1 MKKVI
6 VTSILTT
13 VLFSSYNANAQF
25 GSLIKKKDKG
35 ATSGASSGGKEQ
47 LIEDEPGTIFGNY
60 YFKFLPHANANEAIV
75 ESAKG
80 KLPEEGKTIQ
90 IKRWEAGKSDK
101 VIFAWNGESKSAY
114 TWENNICGDCEKTNN
129 AGLVRYGYF
138 SYFIE
143 PGKAEVKVPGF
154 LKWMLV
160 DFHDGV
166 LNCGYLVL
174 SKDKEKLKDYTAE
187 SLQAKTLLENQK
199 YNEFVKS
206 IDKGSKLPD
215 RVAYVKNAAYDKA
228 RQAAPAALKKHLAE
242 KGITHLEPLY
252 AYETTKDQL
261 YTSIKDPLTQ
271 REVARQIL
279 FVVVCKNNSI
289 ADSNIP
295 ALNKYKTKYVAFQYT
310 AVREDGSGQ
319 SFAGNFY
326 VNSVTPGIAIADT
339 ENAMMYK

>member
-1 MKKVI
+1 MKKIITVGLLVLI
-6 VTSILTT
+6 GLTSLE
-13 VLFSSYNANAQF
+13 SNAQL
-25 GSLIKKKDKG
+25 GNLLNKKDKK
-35 ATSGASSGGKEQ
+35 SSNNKKSKEV

-60 YFKFLPHANANEAIV
+60 YFKFLPPTDANEAIV

-80 KLPEEGKTIQ
+80 QLPADGETIQ
-90 IKRWEAGKSDK
+90 IKRWESGKSDK
-101 VIFAWNGESKSAY
+101 VIFAWNGESKAAY
-114 TWENNICGDCEKTNN
+114 TWENNICGGCEKTNN
-129 AGLVRYGYF
+129 AGMVRYGSY
-138 SYFIE
+138 SYFTE
-143 PGKAEVKVPGF
+143 PGKAEAKVRGY

-160 DFHDGV
+160 DFSDGV

-174 SKDKEKLKDYTAE
+174 SKDKEKLKDYTPE
-187 SLQAKTLLENQK
+187 SLKTKTVLENQK

-215 RVAYVKNAAYDKA
+215 RVTYVKNATYNKA
-228 RQAAPAALKKHLAE
+228 RLAAPAALKKHFAE

-252 AYETTKDQL
+252 AYENTKDQL

-271 REVARQIL
+271 KEIARQIL

-319 SFAGNFY
+319 NFAGNFY
-326 VNSVTPGIAIADT
+326 VKSTSPGIPIADT
-339 ENAMMYK
+339 ENIMQYK

>member
-1 MKKVI
+1 MKKIIAIAICI
-6 VTSILTT
+6 VTVFTATQSH
-13 VLFSSYNANAQF
+13 AQL
-25 GSLIKKKDKG
+25 GGLLKKKNNG
-35 ATSGASSGGKEQ
+35 SGGSSAQSGKEQ
-47 LIEDEPGTIFGNY
+47 LMEDEPGTIFGNY
-60 YFKFLPHANANEAIV
+60 YFKFLPHAQANEVIV

-80 KLPEEGKTIQ
+80 QLPEEGKTIQ

-101 VIFAWNGESKSAY
+101 VIFSWNGESKSAY

-129 AGLVRYGYF
+129 AGMVRYGYF
-138 SYFIE
+138 SYFTE
-143 PGKAEVKVPGF
+143 PGKAEVKVPGY
-154 LKWMLV
+154 LKWMLI
-160 DFHDGV
+160 DFSDGI

-174 SKDKEKLKDYTAE
+174 SKDKEKLKDFTAE
-187 SLQAKTLLENQK
+187 SLKAKTIVENQK
-199 YNEFVKS
+199 YNEFVKN

-215 RVAYVKNAAYDKA
+215 RVSYVKNAAYDKA
-228 RQAAPAALKKHLAE
+228 RLAAPAALKKYFAT

-271 REVARQIL
+271 KEVARQIL
-279 FVVVCKNNSI
+279 FVVVCKNSSI
-289 ADSNIP
+289 ADSNVP

-326 VNSVTPGIAIADT
+326 VNSVTPGIAILDS